1 MLVTGRTD
9 HAAPTEFR
17 VGDLLREAR
26 RQLRTTGD
34 PIPPVGILDP
44 DGDLAS
50 YLLRTGR
57 GRVSPSWACYHTR
70 LIEAEV
76 DGLQLGVVPCAVG
89 APFAVLVAEE
99 LIASGAR
106 LVLSITSAGQL
117 DPTLVSPCFVVIDR
131 ALRGDGTSH
140 CYLPPA
146 ESVAAPTVLVDPAV
160 AALRRAGEPVVAG
173 TTWTTDAPFRET
185 ATALWEARARG
196 AIAVEMEA
204 AGLYAFAEAAGAPVL
219 CLAQITNQLAQ
230 IDGDFEKGPESGAI
244 DALRILTTVAA
255 TLALDL
261 PHSADH
267 VDPKGCQDA

>member
-1 MLVTGRTD
+1 MLVTARTD
-9 HAAPTEFR
+9 HAEPTEFR

-26 RQLRTTGD
+26 RQRRTTGD
-34 PIPPVGILDP
+34 QIPPVGILDP

-57 GRVSPSWACYHTR
+57 GRVSASWACYHTR

-76 DGLQLGVVPCAVG
+76 GGLQLGVVPCAVG

-117 DPTLVSPCFVVIDR
+117 DPTLISPCFVVIDR
-131 ALRGDGTSH
+131 ALRGDGASH
-140 CYLPPA
+140 CYLPPG
-146 ESVAAPTVLVDPAV
+146 ETVAAATALVDPAV

-173 TTWTTDAPFRET
+173 TTWTTVA
-185 ATALWEARARG
+185 
-196 AIAVEMEA
+196 
-204 AGLYAFAEAAGAPVL
+204 
-219 CLAQITNQLAQ
+219 
-230 IDGDFEKGPESGAI
+230 
-244 DALRILTTVAA
+244 DALAP
-255 TLALDL
+255 DL

-267 VDPKGCQDA
+267 DDARG